1 MAKGVEALST
11 PGHDLGY
18 AFFDPKDL
26 STLQTAIDQLDG
38 YISSEGPFDVVMGFS
53 AGAVLAATY
62 ILQKQ
67 QQRSA
72 SAVPFSCAVFL
83 CSADSAEETR
93 YLGLLDDG
101 AAGGGLIHI
110 PTAHSWGL
118 HDNVAPHAGE
128 GLSRLCDPE
137 ARLTHTHGG
146 GHELPRAEQIVDF
159 AQIIRRTM
167 RSARRR
173 ICTQPC

>member
-1 MAKGVEALST
+1 M
-11 PGHDLGY
+11 
-18 AFFDPKDL
+18 
-26 STLQTAIDQLDG
+26 
-38 YISSEGPFDVVMGFS
+38 VMGFS

-67 QQRSA
+67 QRSA
-72 SAVPFSCAVFL
+72 AVPFSCAVFL

-93 YLGLLDDG
+93 YLGLDG
-101 AAGGGLIHI
+101 GAPGGLIHI

-118 HDNVAPHAGE
+118 HDTVAPHAGQD
-128 GLSRLCDPE
+128 LSRLCDPK

-146 GHELPRAEQIVDF
+146 GHELPRAEQLIEF
-159 AQIIRRTM
+159 AHIIRRTM
-167 RSARRR
+167 RSARR